1 MSRRSGRG
9 NWIRLAAFIFF
20 VVFFLCFG
28 RGLGATT
35 PARATDGSISGRV
48 ISVAGTPVVSASLT
62 LMSESGIP
70 FTTTAD
76 SEGRFQFDHL
86 APGYYRLYAAAVGLS
101 PVAQDVTVSPGQ
113 ALGVELTLP
122 LVIQERIMV
131 IGHADNVS
139 KIPGSAHFIDRQE
152 LARLKRGKDDVHDF
166 LRQVPGVSIQEE
178 DGYGLRPNIGMRGS
192 GSDRSSKIT
201 LMEDGVLI
209 APAPYAAPSA
219 YYFPTAGRMESL
231 EIGKGSSQIKYGPR
245 TNGGVLNLISNG
257 IPPDFRLRT
266 TVGLGAD
273 DARKITATLGD
284 SARNFGWTV
293 ETYQMQTDGFK
304 ELDGGGNTGFDLEDY
319 LGKFRVNTSPTA
331 RVYQELEVKLGKTD
345 QVSQE
350 TYLGLTDADFER
362 TPFRRYAA
370 SQEDVFRSGHEQY
383 QARHLVALPKFD
395 LTTVVYRNNFRRNW
409 VKLQS
414 VAGSDLSDI
423 LDDPE
428 MFSEEL
434 AIARGADSRPGDL
447 TVRHNNRAYYGAG
460 VQSVLGL
467 PLAAGGARHQLEI
480 GVRYHQDEEDR
491 FQHEDGFQMLNGL
504 MVLTAAGAPGSQSN
518 RVSDAR
524 AWATFIQDTIERGR
538 WSFMPGVRYER
549 IDLRRADYANSDPG
563 RIHPTTIRQNVVNV
577 LIPGVGV
584 KFAVSPAIGLF
595 GGVHK
600 GFSPPGPGSTDDT
613 EAEAS
618 INYEFGIRAQ
628 RRSLNAEVL
637 TFFND
642 YANLLGSDTLAAG
655 GTGEG
660 DLFNGGAARVYGVE
674 ASAAWDMSQWLQL
687 GPSLPVRAAYTF
699 TDAEF
704 RSSFQSAFG
713 PWGNVAVGDGLPYI
727 ARHQLFGGV
736 GVEEADWGVHLDA
749 IYVSAMRT
757 EAGQGPIVTSHATDP
772 YLVFNLS
779 GEHSVTSSASV
790 FASVQNLTNRRAIVA
805 RRPAGARPASPRVFM
820 VGLRF
825 GLGG

>member
-9 NWIRLAAFIFF
+9 NWIRLASFIFFF
-20 VVFFLCFG
+20 VVFFLYG

-35 PARATDGSISGRV
+35 PARASDGSISGRV
-48 ISVAGTPVVSASLT
+48 ISAAGTPVVNASLT
-62 LMSESGIP
+62 LMSESSVP

-86 APGYYRLYAAAVGLS
+86 APGSYRLYATGVGLS
-101 PVAQDVTVSPGQ
+101 PMAQDVTVSPGQ

-122 LVIQERIMV
+122 LVVQERIMI

-139 KIPGSAHFIDRQE
+139 KIPGSAQFIDEQE

-231 EIGKGSSQIKYGPR
+231 EIAKGSSQIKYGPR
-245 TNGGVLNLISNG
+245 TNGGVLNLISNS

-266 TVGLGAD
+266 TLGLGTD
-273 DARKITATLGD
+273 DARKITASLGD

-345 QVSQE
+345 QVSHE

-370 SQEDVFRSGHEQY
+370 SQQDVFRSGHEQY
-383 QARHLVALPKFD
+383 QARHLFALPKFD

-414 VAGSDLSDI
+414 VAGANLSDI
-423 LDDPE
+423 LDNPE
-428 MFSEEL
+428 LFPEEL

-447 TVRHNNRAYYGAG
+447 TVRHNNRTYYGAG
-460 VQSVLGL
+460 VQSALGL
-467 PLAAGGARHQLEI
+467 PLAAGSARHQLEI
-480 GVRYHQDEEDR
+480 GVRYHQDQEDR
-491 FQHEDGFQMLNGL
+491 FQHEDGFQMINGL

-518 RVSDAR
+518 RVSDAG

-538 WSFMPGVRYER
+538 WSFMPGIRFER
-549 IDLRRADYANSDPG
+549 IDLRRTDYANSDPG
-563 RIHPTTIRQNVVNV
+563 RAHPTAIRQNVVNV

-584 KFAVSPAIGLF
+584 NFAVTPAIGLF

-600 GFSPPGPGSTDDT
+600 GFSPPGPGSTDET
-613 EAEAS
+613 EPEAS

-628 RRSLNAEVL
+628 RGGLNAEVL

-642 YANLLGSDTLAAG
+642 YDNLLGSDTLAAG

-674 ASAAWDMSQWLQL
+674 ASAAWDMSQWLRL

-704 RSSFQSAFG
+704 RNSFQSAFG
-713 PWGNVAVGDGLPYI
+713 PWGNVAVGDELPYI
-727 ARHQLFGGV
+727 PRHQLFAGV
-736 GVEEADWGVHLDA
+736 GVDEADWGVHLDA
-749 IYVSAMRT
+749 IYVGAMRT
-757 EAGQGPIVTSHATDP
+757 EAGQGPIVSSHATDP
-772 YLVFNLS
+772 YLVFSLS
-779 GEHSVTSSASV
+779 GEHSVTPSV
-790 FASVQNLTNRRAIVA
+790 SLFASVQNLTNRRAIVA
-805 RRPAGARPASPRVFM
+805 RRPAGARPASPRAFM